1 MKHLLKNER
10 VITLVAGLAIGIL
23 LGALFHKET
32 VVVREGTADTPAA
45 LTSVNLMIDNGK
57 GKVTTWNTISWHEAM
72 SIMDLL
78 EFVASTKNITL
89 TTNKERTRVES
100 IDGVLA
106 TGTSSARWQYWVD
119 NVYEPRT
126 ANKYYLKPGDIVVW
140 KFTQPQN
147 K

>member
-106 TGTSSARWQYWVD
+106 TGTSSERWQYWVD

-126 ANKYYLKPGDIVVW
+126 ANKYYLKPGDIIVW
-140 KFTQPQN
+140 KFVKEQ